1 MPTLPLLRKAIGR
14 LAQPQAQQFRV
25 VARAWSPRCPAPK
38 ALGTLE
44 EAEAGTAELGLC
56 QLLLNPVAG
65 RRRRDARATEQGA

>member
-25 VARAWSPRCPAPK
+25 VARVWSPRSCPAPK

-44 EAEAGTAELGLC
+44 EPEAGTAELGLC
-56 QLLLNPVAG
+56 QTPS
-65 RRRRDARATEQGA
+65 